1 MNDITRS
8 GTALKSRFGPLTALT
23 IVLLAVFGVVDAGAH
38 FTKYKYGETF
48 SAFIWWL
55 LRKLPVMRVVIGAA
69 IAVLFTHLEFQV
81 P

>member
-1 MNDITRS
+1 MPEQS
-8 GTALKSRFGPLTALT
+8 GTALRPRFGWLTALT
-23 IVLLAVFGVVDAGAH
+23 IVLLAVFGAVDAEAH
-38 FTKYKYGETF
+38 FTKYQYGETF

-55 LRKLPVMRVVIGAA
+55 LKRLPFMRVVIGLA